1 MYAVLNESEVPDP
14 EQTVEDAAEIV
25 DEAGVQ
31 LKSGNVVLNNPLP
44 CVAATNVLSEDL
56 YANISVL
63 TEGKVVLLVQTVD
76 VPFIKSVIQTPVS
89 VATIAL
95 LLSPG

>member
-1 MYAVLNESEVPDP
+1 MYAVLNERVVPDP
-14 EQTVEDAAEIV
+14 EHTVEDAAEIV

-31 LKSGNVVLNNPLP
+31 LKSGKVVLNKPLP
-44 CVAATNVLSEDL
+44 CVAATTVLSNGL

-63 TEGKVVLLVQTVD
+63 TDGKDVLLVQTVD

-89 VATIAL
+89 VAIIAL